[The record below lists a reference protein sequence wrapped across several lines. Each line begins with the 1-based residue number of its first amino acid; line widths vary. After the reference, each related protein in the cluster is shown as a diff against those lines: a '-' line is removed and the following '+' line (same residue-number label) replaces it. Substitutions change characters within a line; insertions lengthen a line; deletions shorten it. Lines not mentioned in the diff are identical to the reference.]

1 VSSLIGQKSS
11 VTPAVCSH
19 SGILHMVFLADNNSH
34 DLLHV
39 QSRDGI
45 NWERRN
51 NLNQQSKFAPALI
64 DHNGQLVVVFVA
76 NDASNRLL
84 TSTWDE
90 RIDSWTTNRLLG
102 GESSN
107 EGPALGIERG
117 ALFVYF
123 RANNNSGDL
132 LVLQVA

>member
-1 VSSLIGQKSS
+1 MSSLIGQQSS

-19 SGILHMVFLADNNSH
+19 NGLLHMVFLANNNAH
-34 DLLHV
+34 ELLHV

-51 NLNQQSKFAPALI
+51 NLNQQTKFAPALI
-64 DHNGQLVVVFVA
+64 DHNGKLVVVFVA
-76 NDASNRLL
+76 NDSSNRLL

-90 RIDSWTTNRLLG
+90 QIDSWTSNRLLG

-107 EGPALGIERG
+107 DGPVLGIERN

-123 RANNNSGDL
+123 RANNGTGDL
-132 LVLQVA
+132 LALRVA